1 MREQAKN
8 LREML
13 AFGLVSSKL
22 CITYYFLEK
31 LKQFSGR
38 RLKMDCLQKKE
49 GVVSLDRWLGNEIA
63 FLIFKKEI
71 NFSSSTNKF
80 IITKHEAN
88 IDII

>member
-1 MREQAKN
+1 MHYILFVRKAKTI
-8 LREML
+8 
-13 AFGLVSSKL
+13 FGAKVKNGLF
-22 CITYYFLEK
+22 T
-31 LKQFSGR
+31 
-38 RLKMDCLQKKE
+38 KKK
-49 GVVSLDRWLGNEIA
+49 GVVSLDRWLGNEVA

>member
-1 MREQAKN
+1 
-8 LREML
+8 ML
-13 AFGLVSSKL
+13 TFELVSSKL
-22 CITYYFLEK
+22 CITYYFRK
-31 LKQFSGR
+31 VY
-38 RLKMDCLQKKE
+38 KK
-49 GVVSLDRWLGNEIA
+49 GVVGLDRWLGNEIA

>member
-1 MREQAKN
+1 
-8 LREML
+8 
-13 AFGLVSSKL
+13 
-22 CITYYFLEK
+22 
-31 LKQFSGR
+31 
-38 RLKMDCLQKKE
+38 MDCLQKKE